1 MRKYIISSCLFF
13 LIFLTVVGCRQYE
26 KTAGTVIE
34 EERSENII
42 SDMGGIES
50 DSGGESTEPEIENSY
65 ESTEAILASSDFTI
79 TEGDFYTANVNE
91 FLSLRIFNNTEA
103 FCIKKLQKNSMMKV
117 LQFDGTFSRVVTEE
131 GLRGYVM
138 SSYLKKSTDSFEEKA
153 VSEGNYTVICQEFLS
168 LRQSASSLSAGME
181 KLTPGTQ
188 VVVKSISGA
197 FANIEVC
204 ATNQTG
210 FVLSEYLSEGF
221 YDGAEEDKNYKTELK
236 VVQPISKY
244 SYDQMVADLENL
256 ESMHAQIMVVKSI
269 GNTEEG
275 RSIPVVVVGN
285 QSSSKQIL
293 IHGSIHAREYGTT
306 RLIMS
311 QLDYMLNHQQKEY
324 QGSTISSILNDVCFH
339 IIPMV
344 NPDGVMISQSETLPV
359 GLDSIYESDKNAGH
373 TTLSEANYAKRWK
386 ANGKGVDL
394 NRNFDAGWSAFA
406 GRDLPSSEK
415 YKGTEQ
421 ESTKE
426 AKALADYTRRHNL
439 KATVSYHESG
449 SIIYYNYGSD
459 AAVNELSKSM
469 ALKIKEETN
478 YPLVKSTGVDAAG
491 YKDWAIDVQK
501 IPSVTI
507 ETGVGT
513 APVGFEEFVDIYR
526 KNRDVLLAVSQWIN

>member
-1 MRKYIISSCLFF
+1 MRKYIMSGCFF
-13 LIFLTVVGCRQYE
+13 VLIFLILTGCQQYE
-26 KTAGTVIE
+26 KTAGNAVE
-34 EERSENII
+34 EEGSENITNG
-42 SDMGGIES
+42 MGGIES
-50 DSGGESTEPEIENSY
+50 DSKGEATEPEIENNY
-65 ESTEAILASSDFTI
+65 EDTEAMVTTSDFTV

-117 LQFDGTFSRVVTEE
+117 LQYDGTFSRVVTEE

-138 SSYLKKSTDSFEEKA
+138 SSYLKKSTDGFEEKA

-168 LRQSASSLSAGME
+168 LRQAASLVAAGIE
-181 KLTPGTQ
+181 ELTPGTQ

-204 ATNQTG
+204 ATKQTG

-244 SYDQMVADLENL
+244 SYDQMAADLENL
-256 ESMHAQIMVVKSI
+256 ESMYAQIMVVKSI
-269 GNTEEG
+269 GNT
-275 RSIPVVVVGN
+275 
-285 QSSSKQIL
+285 
-293 IHGSIHAREYGTT
+293 EYGTT

-311 QLDYMLNHQQKEY
+311 QLDYMLNHQQQEY
-324 QGSTISSILNDVCFH
+324 EGSTISSILNDVCFH

-359 GLDSIYESDKNAGH
+359 GLAGIYESDKNAGH
-373 TTLSEANYAKRWK
+373 TTLSKTDYAKRWK

-421 ESTKE
+421 ESAKE
-426 AKALADYTRRHNL
+426 AKALADYTRGHNL
-439 KATVSYHESG
+439 NATVSYHESG
-449 SIIYYNYGSD
+449 SVIYYNYGSD
-459 AAVNELSKSM
+459 AAVNALSRSM

-478 YPLVKSTGVDAAG
+478 YPLVESTGVDAAG
-491 YKDWAIDVQK
+491 YKDWSIDVQK

-507 ETGVGT
+507 ETGVGA
-513 APVGFEEFVDIYR
+513 APVGFEEFADIYR
-526 KNRDVLLAVSQWIN
+526 ENRDVLLAVSQWIN